1 MAEKTGVR
9 YRIRGSQVIPT
20 EVEEAGR
27 QSSIDI
33 DNLTASTEYEI
44 VAYYDAGDGN
54 EITSQTNYFKSAT
67 VAKYITLTNEYA
79 GDNTLRITKHGTPT
93 STGLSYS
100 TDDGETWT
108 NISAGGS
115 VTIRENEKILM
126 KSSDGLSTGSN
137 DYFNF
142 SMSEAYSV
150 SGHIASL
157 WGYKYANMTTLPAN
171 GCRSMFESS
180 DKLLEANIDFTG
192 ITYIGDYACNNM
204 FYGCSS
210 LTTVPKLSSI
220 TNIGNSALYQ
230 MFMRCTS
237 LTTPPNLSGITSI
250 QIGGFY
256 QMFYGC
262 SSLISAPS
270 LARVTYIRSSGCN
283 GMFAYCGSLTAA
295 PDMSSVKTIETNG
308 CTEMFMSCIS
318 LTTAPDLSRL
328 TTIGNDGCSEMY
340 YNCTSLTT
348 GQDLSSVTT
357 IGNVCFRRTYYNCIN
372 LSRAYTPNID
382 TWDSNKFT
390 YWLYNAGTQATG
402 TKTVYKPAALS
413 VPIDSDSG
421 VPTGWTTD
429 DYA

>member
-9 YRIRGSQVIPT
+9 YRVRGSQVRPS
-20 EVEEAGR
+20 EVEQAGR

-67 VAKYITLTNEYA
+67 VAEYITFTNKYA
-79 GDNTLRITKHGTPT
+79 GDNTLRVTKHGTPT

-108 NISAGGS
+108 NISTGGS

-126 KSSDGLSTGSN
+126 KSADGLSTGTN
-137 DYFNF
+137 DYFIF
-142 SMSEAYSV
+142 TMAEDYSV

-157 WGYKYANMTTLPAN
+157 WGYKYANMTALPAN
-171 GCRSMFESS
+171 GCQSMFESS
-180 DKLLEANIDFTG
+180 DKLLEADIDFTG
-192 ITYIGDYACNNM
+192 ITEIGNYACVNM

-220 TNIGNSALYQ
+220 TNIGNNAFDQ

-237 LTTPPNLSGITSI
+237 LTTAPDLSGITRIEGS
-250 QIGGFY
+250 GLR

-262 SSLISAPS
+262 TNLTSAPS
-270 LARVTYIRSSGCN
+270 LARVTYIRGSGCD
-283 GMFAYCGSLTAA
+283 GMFSYCGSLTAA
-295 PDMSSVKTIETNG
+295 PDMSSVTTIETNG
-308 CTEMFMSCIS
+308 CTGMFTSCIS
-318 LTTAPDLSRL
+318 LVNAPNLSSL
-328 TTIGNDGCSEMY
+328 TTIGNDGCSEMFF
-340 YNCTSLTT
+340 NCTSLGT
-348 GQDLSSVTT
+348 GLDISSVRT
-357 IGNVCFRRTYYNCIN
+357 IGNGCFRSMYYNCIN

-382 TWDSNKFT
+382 TWDTSKFSN
-390 YWLYNAGTQATG
+390 WLLNAGTSASG
-402 TKTVYKPAALS
+402 TKTVYKPSALS
-413 VPIDSDSG
+413 IPIDSDSG
-421 VPTGWTTD
+421 VPVGWVTQ
-429 DYA
+429 DYN